1 MRTDSEAIEA
11 KLHWSTTDRQSKEY
25 GARPPFYAAALV
37 HVIRRLAPDTV
48 LEMGCNTGR
57 NLDLL
62 RRSLPAQTSLR
73 GFDINR
79 RSIEYG
85 MAKWG
90 LDLDV
95 ADESFFVSQPAGSV
109 DVVFTVS
116 VLDHLPEV
124 EAVLHDLA
132 RTTRGYYVA
141 LEPHPEADL
150 RYLDVF
156 KADGRVPAPV
166 TTTTPHS
173 YLHPYHRLIP
183 EAGLRAVLDVPMPP
197 YAQNWGPLYR
207 LTVWAKPDAP
217 VAPVPWD
224 QLRDEL
230 MYAAVAQAVLC

>member
-1 MRTDSEAIEA
+1 MRGISEAVDA
-11 KLHWSTTDRQSKEY
+11 KQYWSTTDTQGKEY
-25 GARPPFYAAALV
+25 GSRPPFYASALV
-37 HVIRRLAPDTV
+37 HVIRRLAPRTI

-62 RRSLPAQTSLR
+62 RHTLPADVSVR

-79 RSIEYG
+79 RSVEYG
-85 MAKWG
+85 SDRWG

-95 ADESFFVSQPAGSV
+95 ADETYLASQRAGSV

-124 EAVLHDLA
+124 ETVLRDLS
-132 RTTRGYYVA
+132 RITRGYYLA
-141 LEPHPEADL
+141 LEPYPEADL

-156 KADGRVPAPV
+156 KADGQVPAMV
-166 TTTTPHS
+166 TTGTPHS
-173 YLHPYHRLIP
+173 YLHPYHRLTP

-197 YAQNWGPLYR
+197 YAKNWGPLYR

-217 VAPVPWD
+217 AALVPWQ

-230 MYAAVAQAVLC
+230 MFAAVTQSI